1 MEVAPSHANVPLTP
15 THRLHKNPKQL
26 QIPVLKP
33 RKYQIGL
40 YEYLDNGGK
49 RAYLAHARRSG
60 KDVICFNY
68 LVKAALERPGAYIH
82 MLPTISQARR
92 VIWNGMTNDGK
103 RIIDLICPKEIREK
117 TSEQDMMIRLVNGSV
132 IWIAGSDNYDSIV
145 GSNFHGVVFSE
156 WSLCDP
162 RAWDYLSPI
171 VLATNGFAIFI
182 GTPRKGRTN
191 HFCKQWHFARD
202 KMREDGSYYA
212 DLKTIDD
219 TKVFTRQQIEDEIA
233 AGMPREVANQDYFCD
248 WDGPDQGSIY
258 GDWMRRA
265 HKEGRIKRQMY
276 DARYPVT
283 TAWDFGIRDSTVIA
297 FIQEI
302 GDEIRVIDCHAEKG
316 KGFEHYLAVVKQKP
330 YAYSRHIVPQDA
342 VETEFGSGT
351 TVVEIARNHGVT
363 LTVAPK
369 LSVSAG
375 IVAVRAVLPRMTFDD
390 ANCGRLIEGL
400 EQYSYKWD
408 EKLMVFSQNP
418 LHDWCSDFADSLR
431 YFATAPKGIGLI
443 PDWAKALGQPLVN
456 APGAHHPVLGQSN
469 IGHNGG
475 PPLDASYDPLSAY
488 R

>member
-1 MEVAPSHANVPLTP
+1 MADVATTP
-15 THRLHKNPKQL
+15 TALLQRHAKQV
-26 QIPVLKP
+26 QIPVLRP

-60 KDVICFNY
+60 KDVISFNY
-68 LVKAALERPGAYIH
+68 LVKAACERPGAYIH

-103 RIIDLICPKEIREK
+103 RILDLVCPKSIREK

-156 WSLCDP
+156 WALCDP

-171 VLATNGFAIFI
+171 VLAVNGFAIFI
-182 GTPRKGRTN
+182 GTPRKGRSN
-191 HFCKQWHFARD
+191 HFCKQFHYA
-202 KMREDGSYYA
+202 KTNPSYYA

-219 TKVFTRQQIEDEIA
+219 TKVFTRQQVEDEIA
-233 AGMPREVANQDYFCD
+233 AGMPREVANQDYFCE

-258 GDWMRRA
+258 GAWMQRA
-265 HKEGRIKRQMY
+265 HQEGRVRRTMY

-283 TAWDFGIRDSTVIA
+283 SLWDFGIRDSTVIG

-302 GDEIRVIDCHAEKG
+302 GDEIRLIDCHADKG
-316 KGFEHYLAVVKQKP
+316 KGLEHYLAVLKQKP
-330 YAYSRHIVPQDA
+330 YGYSRHIVPQDA
-342 VETEFGSGT
+342 IETEFGSGT

-363 LTVAPK
+363 FTVAPK
-369 LSVSAG
+369 LTVEAG
-375 IVAVRAVLPRMTFDD
+375 IVATRAILPRMVFDD
-390 ANCGRLIEGL
+390 ANCSRMIEAL
-400 EQYSYKWD
+400 QNYSYKWD
-408 EKLMVFSQNP
+408 EKLLVFSRNP
-418 LHDWCSDFADSLR
+418 LHDWCSDFADALR
-431 YFATAPKGIGLI
+431 VYATTPTGQGTMPA
-443 PDWAKALGQPLVN
+443 WAKELQQSDRTWKPKDV
-456 APGAHHPVLGQSN
+456 PFHPQLGQSTAFRPEEA
-469 IGHNGG
+469 GG
-475 PPLDASYDPLSAY
+475 YDPLSKF